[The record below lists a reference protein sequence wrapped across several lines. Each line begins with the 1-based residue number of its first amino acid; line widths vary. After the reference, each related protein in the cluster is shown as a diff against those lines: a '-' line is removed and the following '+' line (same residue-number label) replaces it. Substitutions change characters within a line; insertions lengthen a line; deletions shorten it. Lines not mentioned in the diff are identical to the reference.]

1 MKNNII
7 KSVSA
12 VALTL
17 FVSGAAMASEEPT
30 SLFQDYQSDSMEV
43 HMTKAAHVAVIDET
57 VSVTNMCYIANS

>member
-1 MKNNII
+1 MKKNII

-17 FVSGAAMASEEPT
+17 FVSGVAMASEEPT
-30 SLFQDYQSDSMEV
+30 GLFHNYQSDRMEV
-43 HMTKAAHVAVIDET
+43 HMTQASHIAVIDET